1 MTTKTRRTSN
11 ERLAEI
17 NKKIEQMQAQAKAV
31 EQKIK
36 ADERKKRT
44 KRLIAIGAEV
54 EHYAACEIVDM
65 DALKKYLAQYGYA
78 IAATQAATQ
87 KTENQ

>member
-1 MTTKTRRTSN
+1 MTRRTPD
-11 ERLAEI
+11 ERLAEL

-44 KRLIAIGAEV
+44 KRLIEIGAEV
-54 EHYAACEIVDM
+54 EHYAGYEITNLA
-65 DALKKYLAQYGYA
+65 ALKEYLEKYGYA
-78 IAATQAATQ
+78 IAATQKTQ
-87 KTENQ
+87 D